1 MDDRQCKTPALSRAR
16 ASIARID
23 GAIVRLIADRVA
35 AARVAADAKRT
46 ASLPLFDPGQEARV
60 VRRAAELARV
70 EGLPEED
77 VRVVF
82 WQLIALTRESEAR
95 SP

>member
-1 MDDRQCKTPALSRAR
+1 MHDSPATSPALSRAR
-16 ASIARID
+16 ARIARID
-23 GAIVRLIADRVA
+23 GSIVRLIADRVA
-35 AARVAADAKRT
+35 AARLAATAKRD

-77 VRVVF
+77 VRILF
-82 WQLIALTRESEAR
+82 WQLIALTRESEAQ
-95 SP
+95 SS